1 LYENVAITNSN
12 SLQIHDDK
20 LLIES
25 EQDQI
30 VKGLTAFDT
39 LAAKHKVYRS
49 SFYGNSIKEL
59 PI

>member
-1 LYENVAITNSN
+1 SN

-59 PI
+59 SI